1 VRKEKVWLPPSAK
14 VTAEREEELAKAFL
28 PPPSKRVKK
37 ERTKALPSINE
48 FLEPTETVVW
58 RHTPARKT
66 VFLQSLAG
74 IWIGLFFGAFAL
86 AMLYTGVPLLGFPL
100 VVLVFS
106 CCIAVV
112 PPVWFMKKYPSTEY
126 ALTNQRLIIKTGPAK
141 SDVWSSEFGRIK
153 GFIVKTGVSD
163 KILGTGKLYPITPEY
178 PYAPKIRSYT
188 SGGMD
193 RLRKVYNLT
202 TGVFDQISESEIYNK
217 SLSHPHLEGVEKPY
231 EVQRFFTET
240 IGAEPV
246 LREKSVRISLV
257 QKIGLALSVSMVV
270 AGLLVFAGGYL
281 TGYTPYVSFD
291 NGFTY
296 IDYVA
301 IGGFGLIFPGII
313 ALFLTFRS
321 LVLSH

>member
-1 VRKEKVWLPPSAK
+1 M
-14 VTAEREEELAKAFL
+14 
-28 PPPSKRVKK
+28 
-37 ERTKALPSINE
+37 PSIDE

-58 RHTPARKT
+58 RRTPARKT

-74 IWIGLFFGAFAL
+74 IWIGLFFGAFVL
-86 AMLYTGVPLLGFPL
+86 AMLYTGVPLLGLPL
-100 VVLVFS
+100 FVLVFS
-106 CCIAVV
+106 CCIAIV
-112 PPVWFMKKYPSTEY
+112 PPVWFMRKLPNTEY
-126 ALTNQRLIIKTGPAK
+126 ALTNQRLIIKKGSSK
-141 SDVWSSEFGRIK
+141 YDVWSSELGRIK

-202 TGVFDQISESEIYNK
+202 TGVFDEISEAEIYNK
-217 SLSHPHLEGVEKPY
+217 SLSHPHLEGVEKPH

-240 IGAEPV
+240 IGSEPV
-246 LREKSVRISLV
+246 LREASVRISMV
-257 QKIGLALSVSMVV
+257 QKIGLALCASLFV
-270 AGLLVFAGGYL
+270 AGLLVFAWGYL
-281 TGYTPYVSFD
+281 TGYTPYVSYD
-291 NGFTY
+291 NGYTY

-301 IGGFGLIFPGII
+301 IGGFGLIFPGLIVLI
-313 ALFLTFRS
+313 VTVRS